1 MIVYFP
7 GVHERLPH
15 NVLTRKER
23 EKKIL
28 PRDLFPKLSISH
40 AYRAAVSYSQLC
52 IHCIPI

>member
-15 NVLTRKER
+15 NVLIRKER

-52 IHCIPI
+52 IRCIPI